1 MAFDLRDR
9 VELSTLAAAIL
20 LVGIGLLSIYSA
32 TLDARMGD
40 LFSKQLIAAAVGLIA
55 LVGAAFLP
63 TRALQRIAYPIYFLS
78 MLSLVTV
85 FLIGKQ
91 VSGSTSWFAVGHF
104 SIQPSEFAKVA
115 TVLALAAYLQR
126 NDVHLSKL
134 RDLIVVGA
142 IIALPAGLILAQPD
156 MGTAMIFFGM
166 MIPVLFWGGAP
177 TFALLALLSP
187 GVVAIAAL
195 FGTTAFFVTLIA
207 LAVLIFLTR
216 TNWISAAMVF
226 SLLVF
231 VGVSVQSFHDRL
243 KPYQQK
249 RIATFLDP
257 SADPLGAGY
266 NVAQAKVAIGSGG
279 LFGKGFLKGTQTRLN
294 FIPAQWTDFIYTVP
308 GEEFGLLGASLVLLL
323 LMVVLFRG
331 VHIASVVK
339 NPFGSFAAIGI
350 VGVFATHIVINI
362 GMALGLTPV
371 VGVPL
376 PFLSYGGSA
385 LVANMLMVGILL
397 NLFAHRKEY

>member
-9 VELSTLAAAIL
+9 VELSTLAATIL

-40 LFSKQLIAAAVGLIA
+40 LFSKQLIAAAVGLVA

-63 TRALQRIAYPIYFLS
+63 TRALQRIAYPVYFLS

-115 TVLALAAYLQR
+115 TVLAVAAYLQR
-126 NDVHLSKL
+126 NDVHLRKL
-134 RDLIVVGA
+134 RDLIIVGA
-142 IIALPAGLILAQPD
+142 IIALPAVLILAQPD

-195 FGTTAFFVTLIA
+195 FGTTAFFVTLMA

>member
-1 MAFDLRDR
+1 
-9 VELSTLAAAIL
+9 
-20 LVGIGLLSIYSA
+20 
-32 TLDARMGD
+32 
-40 LFSKQLIAAAVGLIA
+40 
-55 LVGAAFLP
+55 
-63 TRALQRIAYPIYFLS
+63 
-78 MLSLVTV
+78 
-85 FLIGKQ
+85 
-91 VSGSTSWFAVGHF
+91 
-104 SIQPSEFAKVA
+104 
-115 TVLALAAYLQR
+115 
-126 NDVHLSKL
+126 
-134 RDLIVVGA
+134 
-142 IIALPAGLILAQPD
+142 
-156 MGTAMIFFGM
+156 
-166 MIPVLFWGGAP
+166 
-177 TFALLALLSP
+177 
-187 GVVAIAAL
+187 
-195 FGTTAFFVTLIA
+195 
-207 LAVLIFLTR
+207 
-216 TNWISAAMVF
+216 
-226 SLLVF
+226 
-231 VGVSVQSFHDRL
+231 VSVQSFHDRL

-350 VGVFATHIVINI
+350 VGVFATHIDINI

>member
-1 MAFDLRDR
+1 MANFIRDR
-9 VELSTLAAAIL
+9 VEISTLAAAIL
-20 LVGIGLLSIYSA
+20 LVGVGLLSIYSA

-40 LFSKQLIAAAVGLIA
+40 LFSKQVIAAVVGLIV
-55 LVGAAFLP
+55 LVVAAVLP
-63 TRALQRIAYPIYFLS
+63 TRLLQRVAFPIYFLS
-78 MLSLVTV
+78 ILSLITV
-85 FLIGKQ
+85 KLIGKE
-91 VSGSTSWFAVGHF
+91 VSGSMSWFAIGHF
-104 SIQPSEFAKVA
+104 SIQPSEFAKAA

-126 NDVHLSKL
+126 NEVRLSNL
-134 RDLIVVGA
+134 RDIVIVGALIV
-142 IIALPAGLILAQPD
+142 LPMGLILAQPD
-156 MGTAMIFFGM
+156 TGTAMIFFGM

-177 TFALLALLSP
+177 PFALLALISP

-195 FGTTAFFVTLIA
+195 FGTTAFFITIIA
-207 LAVLIFLTR
+207 LAVFIFLTR

-226 SLLVF
+226 SMLVF
-231 VGVSVQSFHDRL
+231 VGVSVQSIRDKL

-279 LFGKGFLKGTQTRLN
+279 MFGKGFLKGTQTRLN

-308 GEEFGLLGASLVLLL
+308 GEEFGLLGASVVLVL

-350 VGVFATHIVINI
+350 VGVFATHIVVNI

-385 LVANMLMVGILL
+385 LVTNMLMIGILL
-397 NLFAHRKEY
+397 NLFAHRKEH

>member
-1 MAFDLRDR
+1 MTFDLRDR
-9 VELSTLAAAIL
+9 VELSMLAAAIL

-63 TRALQRIAYPIYFLS
+63 TRTLQRIAYPIYFLS
-78 MLSLVTV
+78 MLSLITV

-91 VSGSTSWFAVGHF
+91 VSGSTSWFVVGHF

-308 GEEFGLLGASLVLLL
+308 GEEFGLVGASLVLLL
-323 LMVVLFRG
+323 LMIVLFRG

-350 VGVFATHIVINI
+350 VGVFATHSVINI

-385 LVANMLMVGILL
+385 LVTNMLMVGILL

>member
-1 MAFDLRDR
+1 MANFFRDR
-9 VELSTLAAAIL
+9 FELATLAATIL
-20 LVGIGLLSIYSA
+20 LVAAGLVSVYSA

-40 LFSKQLIAAAVGLIA
+40 LFTKQVFAA
-55 LVGAAFLP
+55 LVGFVVLFVAAIIP
-63 TRALQRIAYPIYFLS
+63 TLMLQRLAYPIYFLS
-78 MLSLVTV
+78 ILSLVTV
-85 FLIGKQ
+85 ILIGKQ
-91 VSGSTSWFAVGHF
+91 VSGSTSWFVVGHF

-126 NDVHLSKL
+126 SEVKLSEL
-134 RDLIVVGA
+134 RSMLIVGA
-142 IIALPAGLILAQPD
+142 IVALPMGLILAQPD
-156 MGTAMIFFGM
+156 TGTAMIFFGM
-166 MIPVLFWGGAP
+166 MMAVLFWGGAP
-177 TFALLALLSP
+177 PFAIVALISP
-187 GVVAIAAL
+187 GIIAIAAL
-195 FGTTAFFVTLIA
+195 FGTTPFFVTLIA

-216 TNWISAAMVF
+216 TNWISAAILF

-231 VGVSVQSFHDRL
+231 AGGSVTSIRDSL
-243 KPYQQK
+243 KPYQQQ

-279 LFGKGFLKGTQTRLN
+279 LLGKGFLKGTQTRLN

-308 GEEFGLLGASLVLLL
+308 GEEFGLLGASLVLIL

-331 VHIASVVK
+331 VHIASVMK

-350 VGVFATHIVINI
+350 VGVFATHIVVNI

-385 LVANMLMVGILL
+385 LVTNMLMVGILL